1 MVCHVVDFGT
11 ELYLVRFRNIEG
23 FQKGK
28 VEVDLTRPNE
38 WSVAAI
44 AELVGESLSR
54 CKRRRREG
62 RLVVPARKRLMAG
75 GAAQRRLPCGV
86 EGKITGIGNLVWPR
100 AVGSGICRVS

>member
-1 MVCHVVDFGT
+1 VVCHVVDFGT

-28 VEVDLTRPNE
+28 VEVDLTRPNQ

-75 GAAQRRLPCGV
+75 GAAQRRLPYGLK
-86 EGKITGIGNLVWPR
+86 EKLRGLAIL
-100 AVGSGICRVS
+100 SGHAQ